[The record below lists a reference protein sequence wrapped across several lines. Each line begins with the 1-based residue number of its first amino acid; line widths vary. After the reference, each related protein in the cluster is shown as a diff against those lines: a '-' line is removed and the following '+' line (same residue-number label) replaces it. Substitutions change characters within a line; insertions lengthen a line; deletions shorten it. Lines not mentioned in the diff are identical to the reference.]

1 MELCWKPFELTLLLS
16 FFYLGTFS
24 TSLET
29 VVYLNLR
36 VGRESL
42 NHQVLSADLN
52 TEGGGSRPMPAF
64 RGGGIGDPVASPM
77 DYQPIQLD
85 SLDNDNEPT
94 EALMPRME
102 SV

>member
-1 MELCWKPFELTLLLS
+1 
-16 FFYLGTFS
+16 
-24 TSLET
+24 
-29 VVYLNLR
+29 
-36 VGRESL
+36 
-42 NHQVLSADLN
+42 
-52 TEGGGSRPMPAF
+52 MPAF

>member
-1 MELCWKPFELTLLLS
+1 M
-16 FFYLGTFS
+16 
-24 TSLET
+24 
-29 VVYLNLR
+29 YLNLR

-52 TEGGGSRPMPAF
+52 TEGGGGARAMPVAYPNHNNN
-64 RGGGIGDPVASPM
+64 DPVGSPM

-85 SLDNDNEPT
+85 INDNNKNEST